1 MKLGNKH
8 GFPAPGPRVFQ
19 VRGTKV
25 QRPGGWGVFEDK
37 CGWQAGTGGGGGG
50 GGAMLNCK

>member
-19 VRGTKV
+19 GRGTKV

-37 CGWQAGTGGGGGG
+37 CGWQAGTGGEGGN
-50 GGAMLNCK
+50 AEL